1 MVKHAHSSTANKF
14 VGASNTKS
22 MEDALVSGFK
32 ALQLSTCMCELGFLT
47 NQFLTQDAEWVLENS
62 NLGFCHMP
70 CGAGV
75 RDPKVVLTNLKEFME
90 TNPREVVIIQ
100 FDMGEVTST
109 FSVKH
114 FVTRDCWNMLCT

>member
-1 MVKHAHSSTANKF
+1 MLA
-14 VGASNTKS
+14 
-22 MEDALVSGFK
+22 SGFR

-47 NQFLTQDAEWVLENS
+47 NQFLTQDAKWGLENS

-70 CGAGV
+70 CGVGL
-75 RDPKVVLTNLKEFME
+75 RDPKDLLINLKKFME

-109 FSVKH
+109 YF
-114 FVTRDCWNMLCT
+114 CQALCYSGLLEHVMYLDEEYYIEEWPILQ